1 MTDASDAFKTR
12 PYILKETYDIVEKA
26 ASDVADEQ
34 KLSDLKITQFDYN
47 AGVLDITLSIDASED
62 PAQKYPAA
70 VTAILEKETKFYYVE
85 YKGYTVAK
93 EIDPKTEQVTGK
105 INYIYKIDIKGDGI
119 NLDTAETTE
128 NTTGEEGTGK

>member
-26 ASDVADEQ
+26 AQDTAKDQ
-34 KLSDLKITQFDYN
+34 GRADLKITQFNYN
-47 AGVLDITLSIDASED
+47 AGVLDIVIKLEASED

-70 VTAILEKETKFYYVE
+70 VTAILEKEPKFYYVD
-85 YKGYTVAK
+85 YKGYKVIEETDEETDK
-93 EIDPKTEQVTGK
+93 VTK
-105 INYIYKIDIKGDGI
+105 MIEYIYSSDIKGDGI
-119 NLDTAETTE
+119 DLSTAETTE